1 MTMMMM
7 MMISLENVTMLM
19 TKVSGHV
26 IGVVARCT
34 SSLTGVTHDVTTAVR
49 DRS

>member
-7 MMISLENVTMLM
+7 MIALENVTMLM
-19 TKVSGHV
+19 KIANGHV
-26 IGVVARCT
+26 TDVVALCT

>member
-7 MMISLENVTMLM
+7 IALENVTMLM
-19 TKVSGHV
+19 TKVSGLV

-34 SSLTGVTHDVTTAVR
+34 NNLTGVTHDVTTAVL